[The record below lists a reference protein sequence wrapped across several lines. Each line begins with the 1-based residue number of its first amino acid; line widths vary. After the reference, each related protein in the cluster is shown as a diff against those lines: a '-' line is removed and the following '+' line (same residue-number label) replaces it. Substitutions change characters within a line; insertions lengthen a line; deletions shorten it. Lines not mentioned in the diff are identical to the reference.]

1 MIGAIISVAVSVAI
15 SIAGL
20 MGAISSVGLELIK
33 AIRELNES
41 LKEKTQSEDGK
52 KEQND
57 ERTI

>member
-52 KEQND
+52 KEQK
-57 ERTI
+57 